1 MTVDEILA
9 RKRALLIQRREETDN
24 FALFFLNEE
33 LRDLNAQL
41 RALRGAPRAQGKT
54 NSGLTMDRER
64 YLRWQSDERDDELR
78 EAHAVYLGAVKSS
91 AAVLTERQR
100 ELFDHWRSGESVT
113 ALAERFGVDKSTV
126 SRTLTRSKARL
137 RAEAEARSKT
147 LRLEGGTVFDLA
159 DAEVAR
165 VLLSCLTS
173 HQAVC
178 LYLYYGEWLNLREC
192 AELLGVDHTAV
203 LRTVQRALRAIQTTL
218 RCGEFTLDN
227 ADALGELAYALYVEA
242 GMPDDVPAGEQ
253 RNGTSAD
260 GAGDAPPLEA
270 PKAAWARRKLGYAA
284 PVKQQASPPAPC
296 TVRTSDGLVSVRGAA
311 HRSLERPMS
320 RLLTLLYGLRRKGP
334 LYRWL
339 AQLFAAITR
348 KRGKRT

>member
-1 MTVDEILA
+1 MTVDEILT
-9 RKRALLIQRREETDN
+9 RKRALLIRRREETDN

-64 YLRWQSDERDDELR
+64 YLRWLSDERGGEMD
-78 EAHAVYLGAVKSS
+78 EAHGVYLDAVKNS
-91 AAVLTERQR
+91 AAVLTARQR
-100 ELFDHWRSGESVT
+100 ELFDRWQEGESVT
-113 ALAERFGVDKSTV
+113 ALAERFSVDKSTV
-126 SRTLTRSKARL
+126 SRTLTRGKARL
-137 RAEAEARSKT
+137 RREAEMRAKT
-147 LRLEGGTVFDLA
+147 LRLDGGAVFDLA

-203 LRTVQRALRAIQTTL
+203 LRTVQRALRAIQSTL

-227 ADALGELAYALYVEA
+227 ADALGDLAYALYVEA
-242 GMPDDVPAGEQ
+242 GMPDDMPPDTPAK
-253 RNGTSAD
+253 
-260 GAGDAPPLEA
+260 AG
-270 PKAAWARRKLGYAA
+270 WARRKLGYAA

-296 TVRTSDGLVSVRGAA
+296 TVRTSDGLVSARGAA

-320 RLLTLLYGLRRKGP
+320 RLLTLLYALRARGP

-339 AQLFAAITR
+339 TRLFEKITK
-348 KRGKRT
+348 KRGEGK

>member
-1 MTVDEILA
+1 MTVDEILT
-9 RKRALLIQRREETDN
+9 RKRELLIQRREETDN

-64 YLRWQSDERDDELR
+64 YLRWLSDERDDELR
-78 EAHAVYLGAVKSS
+78 EAHAVYMGAVKNS

-100 ELFDHWRSGESVT
+100 ELFDLWRSGESVT
-113 ALAERFGVDKSTV
+113 ALADRFGVDKSTV
-126 SRTLTRSKARL
+126 SRTLTRGKARL
-137 RAEAEARSKT
+137 RREAETRART
-147 LRLEGGTVFDLA
+147 LRLDGGAVFDLA
-159 DAEVAR
+159 DAAVAR

-173 HQAVC
+173 RQAVC

-227 ADALGELAYALYVEA
+227 ADALGDLAYTLYVEA

-260 GAGDAPPLEA
+260 GAGDAPPEVS
-270 PKAAWARRKLGYAA
+270 KVAWARWRLGRRA
-284 PVKQQASPPAPC
+284 PVKASPSAPC

-320 RLLTLLYGLRRKGP
+320 RLLTLLYELRARGP

-339 AQLFAAITR
+339 ARLFEKITK
-348 KRGKRT
+348 KRGEGK

>member
-1 MTVDEILA
+1 MTVDAILA
-9 RKRALLIQRREETDN
+9 RKRELLIQRREETDN

-41 RALRGAPRAQGKT
+41 RALRGAPRAQGRT

-64 YLRWQSDERDDELR
+64 YLRWLSDERDDALR
-78 EAHAVYLGAVKSS
+78 EAHGVYLDAMKNS

-100 ELFDHWRSGESVT
+100 ELFGLWQSGMSVT

-126 SRTLTRSKARL
+126 SRTLSRSKARL
-137 RAEAEARSKT
+137 RVEAAARAKA
-147 LRLEGGTVFDLA
+147 LRLEDMAVFDLA
-159 DAEVAR
+159 DEEVAR
-165 VLLSCLTS
+165 VLLSCLTGN
-173 HQAVC
+173 QAVC

-192 AELLGVDHTAV
+192 GELLGVDHTAV

-227 ADALGELAYALYVEA
+227 ADALGDLAYALYVEA
-242 GMPDDVPAGEQ
+242 GMPDDVPPE
-253 RNGTSAD
+253 TT
-260 GAGDAPPLEA
+260 
-270 PKAAWARRKLGYAA
+270 KATWARRKLGYTA
-284 PVKQQASPPAPC
+284 PENRKASLPALC
-296 TVRTSDGLVSVRGAA
+296 TVRTSDGLVSYRGAA

-320 RLLTLLYGLRRKGP
+320 RLLTLLYELRARGP

-339 AQLFAAITR
+339 TRLFEKIT
-348 KRGKRT
+348 KRRGEKK

>member
-1 MTVDEILA
+1 MTVDEILS
-9 RKRALLIQRREETDN
+9 RKRGLLARRREETDS

-41 RALRGAPRAQGKT
+41 RALRGAPRARGTT
-54 NSGLTMDRER
+54 NSGLVMDRER
-64 YLRWQSDERDDELR
+64 YLRWLSDEREDELR
-78 EAHAVYLGAVKSS
+78 EARGVYLDAVKNS

-100 ELFDHWRSGESVT
+100 ELFDLWRGGMSVT
-113 ALAERFGVDKSTV
+113 ALAERFGVDRSTV
-126 SRTLTRSKARL
+126 SRTLSRSKARL
-137 RAEAEARSKT
+137 RQEAEARARA
-147 LRLEGGTVFDLA
+147 LRIKDGTVFDLA
-159 DAEVAR
+159 DENVAR

-192 AELLGVDHTAV
+192 ADLLGVDHTAV
-203 LRTVQRALRAIQTTL
+203 LRTVQRALRAIQGTL

-227 ADALGELAYALYVEA
+227 ADALGDLAYALYIEA
-242 GMPDDVPAGEQ
+242 GMPDDVPREEP
-253 RNGTSAD
+253 R
-260 GAGDAPPLEA
+260 
-270 PKAAWARRKLGYAA
+270 AAWARQKLGCGT
-284 PVKQQASPPAPC
+284 PVKQEASPSAPC

-320 RLLTLLYGLRRKGP
+320 RLLTLLYELRTRGP

-339 AQLFAAITR
+339 ARLFGKITK
-348 KRGKRT
+348 KRRGQT

>member
-1 MTVDEILA
+1 MTVDEILT
-9 RKRALLIQRREETDN
+9 RKRELLMQRREETDN

-41 RALRGAPRAQGKT
+41 RSLRGAPRAQGRT

-64 YLRWQSDERDDELR
+64 YLRWLSDERDGEMA
-78 EAHAVYLGAVKSS
+78 EAHGVYLDAVKNS
-91 AAVLTERQR
+91 AAVLTARQR
-100 ELFDHWRSGESVT
+100 ELFDRWQTGESVT

-126 SRTLTRSKARL
+126 SRTLTRGKARL
-137 RAEAEARSKT
+137 RREAETRART
-147 LRLEGGTVFDLA
+147 LRLDGGAVFDLA
-159 DAEVAR
+159 DTEVAR

-203 LRTVQRALRAIQTTL
+203 LRTVQRALRAIQSTL

-227 ADALGELAYALYVEA
+227 ADALGDLAYALYVEA
-242 GMPDDVPAGEQ
+242 GMPDDVQQEV
-253 RNGTSAD
+253 
-260 GAGDAPPLEA
+260 

-284 PVKQQASPPAPC
+284 PAKQQASPSAPC
-296 TVRTSDGLVSVRGAA
+296 TVRTSDGLVSARGAA

-320 RLLTLLYGLRRKGP
+320 RLLTLLYALRARGP

-339 AQLFAAITR
+339 TRLFEKITK
-348 KRGKRT
+348 KRGEGK